1 MFSLGSSHRYYLY
14 EKPVDMRKG
23 FDGLSGLVRNSMAR
37 DPASGEVYVF
47 LNRNRNLLKLLH
59 WEDGGFVVYYK
70 RLERGTFVPP
80 KSDTGRPSIRWPE
93 LVLMVE
99 GIQVEKYR
107 QKPRYFMPSK

>member
-14 EKPVDMRKG
+14 QKPVDMRKG
-23 FDGLSGLVRNSMAR
+23 FDGLSGLVRNAMGK
-37 DPASGEVYVF
+37 DPTSGEVYVF

-70 RLERGTFVPP
+70 RLEKGTFVPP
-80 KSDTGRPSIRWPE
+80 SGGTASPLVRWPE

-99 GIQVEKYR
+99 GMQVEKYR
-107 QKPRYFMPSK
+107 QKPRYVMPEK